1 MPPSLPSPA
10 PPPHCP
16 LYKSPLPP
24 KNKYWNPSYSSSSI
38 KELNPVY
45 DVENRFIF
53 LLLFSDDQPFRIDAN
68 FSVKFCVCLC
78 ILWFLFWRQS
88 VIITGG
94 NNFFFRRRAIYISS
108 YFFSFSFLSLMWEET
123 TSQGTKAVK
132 CVTYWI
138 ETSGKC
144 LILRLY

>member
-1 MPPSLPSPA
+1 M
-10 PPPHCP
+10 
-16 LYKSPLPP
+16 KSFLLLQLH
-24 KNKYWNPSYSSSSI
+24 

-108 YFFSFSFLSLMWEET
+108 YFFFFFFPFPHVGGDHISRDKSSKMCDILDWNIWEVFDT
-123 TSQGTKAVK
+123 TSTRWSLREKKLGSWIIVRQG
-132 CVTYWI
+132 CWI
-138 ETSGKC
+138 
-144 LILRLY
+144 